1 MTFLELAKKRFS
13 VRKFT
18 DQPVEKEKLDKVLEA
33 GNIAPTAKNL
43 QPQRIYVLQS
53 EEALK
58 KAYALTPCCYG
69 AKTVLLF
76 TYDIDEEWTNP
87 LEDMIHSGDQDVSIV
102 ATHIMLE
109 AEEYEGSGSLRPA
122 RERGRGADDA
132 HRLRRC
138 RCSTHSKPHR
148 KEAHR
153 KDSALPVKHPEETET
168 VPGDKGRFSVSL

>member
-109 AEEYEGSGSLRPA
+109 AADLGVGSCWVNFFEPAKAKELFNLPDNEVPVLLMPLGYPAEGIAPL
-122 RERGRGADDA
+122 EN
-132 HRLRRC
+132 HM
-138 RCSTHSKPHR
+138 K
-148 KEAHR
+148 K
-153 KDSALPVKHPEETET
+153 KALDQTVKY
-168 VPGDKGRFSVSL
+168 L

>member
-109 AEEYEGSGSLRPA
+109 AEEQGLSTCWVNYFPNTKAAEVFGLPENEVVVLMMPIGYA
-122 RERGRGADDA
+122 AADA
-132 HRLRRC
+132 APTANH
-138 RCSTHSKPHR
+138 TEKKPIE
-148 KEAHR
+148 K
-153 KDSALPVKHPEETET
+153 T
-168 VPGDKGRFSVSL
+168 VRYL